1 VPARLSALALT
12 AGILAAGLALDAR
25 ALGSEPQPT
34 DPGAPTPEEPTA
46 AQPDGEIGSR
56 AGSAKTEVE
65 LAGEAAYVT
74 PPIRGGATPFGAG
87 FGARVG
93 VDFSGFYIGVSLL
106 DFLGAKDVD
115 VRYRALLYGVEFGYG
130 FRFRAFGGAFWVVRP
145 RVGVGNAA
153 IYYTDPSLAVDVVTS
168 ASGSSSASDTLTV
181 NNVFLEPGMTLELAS
196 EGHFVAIDGSV
207 LVLPGIAY
215 GGADATTWMS
225 YGVQVQLG
233 VRF

>member
-1 VPARLSALALT
+1 LR
-12 AGILAAGLALDAR
+12 
-25 ALGSEPQPT
+25 
-34 DPGAPTPEEPTA
+34 
-46 AQPDGEIGSR
+46 
-56 AGSAKTEVE
+56 
-65 LAGEAAYVT
+65 
-74 PPIRGGATPFGAG
+74 
-87 FGARVG
+87 
-93 VDFSGFYIGVSLL
+93 SL
-106 DFLGAKDVD
+106 
-115 VRYRALLYGVEFGYG
+115 
-130 FRFRAFGGAFWVVRP
+130 GAFWVVRP

-168 ASGSSSASDTLTV
+168 ASGSSSTSDTLTV

-196 EGHFVAIDGSV
+196 EGHFVAIDRSV